1 MQFNVKFAQKKNL
14 CIKFIRNIMETM
26 GVGQYVIANKNR
38 LAMLFT
44 TDLLQNERKKKI
56 FQLTWQ
62 VSYEE

>member
-1 MQFNVKFAQKKNL
+1 
-14 CIKFIRNIMETM
+14 METM